1 MSDDKSKRGPAD
13 RQRINLNQDH
23 EVRYWTREL
32 GVGKEKLK
40 AIVQRVGNR
49 VDTVRA
55 ELRSR

>member
-1 MSDDKSKRGPAD
+1 MSDDNSRRGPAD
-13 RQRINLNQDH
+13 RQRINLNEDH
-23 EVRYWTREL
+23 EVRYWTKEL
-32 GVGKEKLK
+32 GVDKQKLK